1 MQKFGAHKNK
11 KCGSDRRPISAF
23 FRTHRDQLQPFQNSW
38 VEQFWQNSTQ
48 STIKMVIYSAK
59 DYLTVCQMTHKS
71 VVWRNSVILS
81 MMKEMKKCSRR
92 IRRKLARR
100 LYNRRKPKNRHRN
113 RGFAIGEMDHI
124 SDRQFREMFR
134 IDRDT
139 FKWLEEL
146 IHPLILRDE
155 RMTKISSGSAI
166 TTSKSY

>member
-1 MQKFGAHKNK
+1 
-11 KCGSDRRPISAF
+11 
-23 FRTHRDQLQPFQNSW
+23 
-38 VEQFWQNSTQ
+38 
-48 STIKMVIYSAK
+48 MVIYSAK

-71 VVWRNSVILS
+71 VVWRNSVIS
-81 MMKEMKKCSRR
+81 TMMKEMKESSRR
-92 IRRKLARR
+92 TRRKLARR
-100 LYNRRKPKNRHRN
+100 LYNRRKPKNRHRY

-155 RMTKISSGSAI
+155 TMAKRSSGSAI
-166 TTSKSY
+166 TTRTRLAVTLRWLAGGSHLDLCFAWGISKSSFFSGI